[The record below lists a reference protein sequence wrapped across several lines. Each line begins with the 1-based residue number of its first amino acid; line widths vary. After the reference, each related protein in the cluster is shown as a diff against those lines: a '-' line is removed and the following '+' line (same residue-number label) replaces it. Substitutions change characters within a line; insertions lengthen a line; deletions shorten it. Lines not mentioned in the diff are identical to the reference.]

1 MRKSDFN
8 KSLERLEEIVKIL
21 EGGDC
26 PLEKSIELF
35 EEGVELT
42 KHCNK
47 VLEKARQKII
57 TLSEAES
64 ENNNDE

>member
-1 MRKSDFN
+1 MKKNDFN
-8 KSLERLEEIVKIL
+8 QKLARLEEIVKIL

-26 PLEKSIELF
+26 SLEKSIELF

-47 VLEKARQKII
+47 ILEKARQKII

-64 ENNNDE
+64 ENSDDE